1 MQKSIGKGVL
11 CLIKYYRRND
21 EKDSGG
27 ESEPATKTTQNDR
40 KHELQSAHKSDCVF
54 ENSLNSNSNKMKSSQ
69 QPSHQTDKTTATP
82 NGINE
87 TNKQVCFDT
96 QNFGTE
102 ISCKT
107 QLRKSK
113 NDAVNYYLVVKAFS
127 TYSQHVG
134 RYRRVNQ
141 IPKNIC
147 TVGEMIPCKEW
158 ISRLGKASDPRKG
171 AT

>member
-1 MQKSIGKGVL
+1 MQKSIGKCDL

-27 ESEPATKTTQNDR
+27 ESESATKPTQNDR
-40 KHELQSAHKSDCVF
+40 KHELQSAHKSACVF
-54 ENSLNSNSNKMKSSQ
+54 ENSLNSNSNKMKIGQ
-69 QPSHQTDKTTATP
+69 QPSHQTDKTTATT

-96 QNFGTE
+96 HNFGTK

-107 QLRKSK
+107 QLWKRK
-113 NDAVNYYLVVKAFS
+113 NDAVNDYLVVKAFS
-127 TYSQHVG
+127 TYLV

-147 TVGEMIPCKEW
+147 SLGEMIPCKEW
-158 ISRLGKASDPRKG
+158 ISRLGKASDLRNG